1 LNSKINDV
9 RSEIT
14 ASKESLEA
22 AQLAYTKCMDSQNDK
37 ELRFVED
44 V

>member
-1 LNSKINDV
+1 MANDEAQDSRLNSKINDV

-22 AQLAYTKCMDSQNDK
+22 TQIKA
-37 ELRFVED
+37 
-44 V
+44 